1 MTNSALSPL
10 VANSTTPKSQLRWLF
25 RKSRGGTESCDA
37 DRVAGYRWWL
47 REMVVVASSGVHP
60 DVEEACRLFEWLG
73 VEFSGAVTEATNSE
87 YGAIVAEIG
96 CGTARFR
103 VGKVTPTK
111 VGLFVT
117 VWRRAGDGST
127 EPFAAEDGTD
137 VLVVTVREGKRFGE
151 FVFPTSAL
159 AEHGIVSTA
168 GRGGK
173 RGFRVYPPWSVTAT
187 GQASRSQAWQ
197 CEFFL
202 DLHDARR
209 IDLVRARRLYDLVWP
224 CAAT

>member
-1 MTNSALSPL
+1 M
-10 VANSTTPKSQLRWLF
+10 V
-25 RKSRGGTESCDA
+25 
-37 DRVAGYRWWL
+37 
-47 REMVVVASSGVHP
+47 VVVASGGVHP
-60 DVEEACRLFEWLG
+60 DVAQACGLFDSVG
-73 VEFSGAVTEATNSE
+73 VGFSGAVPEAANSE
-87 YGAIVAEIG
+87 YGACVVEIG

-103 VGKVTPTK
+103 VGKLTPTK
-111 VGLFVT
+111 VGLFVA
-117 VWRRAGDGST
+117 VWRRAADGST

-173 RGFRVYPPWSVTAT
+173 RGFRVYPPWSVTAR

-197 CEFFL
+197 CEYFL

-209 IDLVRARRLYDLVWP
+209 IDLVRSRRLYDLVWP